1 MAVDYTNYRPDLSGI
16 YPNVGTGDDVTTGRY
31 GGTSPDYNRRISRVR
46 TYFKKPRNYSKLA
59 GLGYVLPNI
68 GGLRL
73 TDINTAQGRR
83 TAIMGGPGN
92 LVYGLAGPN
101 ARKGMMIGR
110 DAKGRIALVRRT
122 PKPPSPGAGAPGAG
136 TPSGSQLPKT
146 DEYTQYE
153 KDYPWVANYL
163 RSLRD
168 EGAAFETKYK
178 NDFLPNVTNALN
190 AYANLGTQTADR
202 YARAAATSAAANQA
216 AANIAPTEAAG
227 ATGAFDPIALAAS
240 QAASRAMGEASAENA
255 RFAATQSALAPASAA
270 QGLLAGIQRGYSS
283 ISAEYSRKRLEDQM
297 KIEQWIDEQKSSALD
312 RQVQQQYNLG
322 MLNLQQGELDL
333 DILKEKND
341 AARAGKFSDS
351 ELSDKGFVRVPT
363 GKKLGPKSIAAVNR
377 TVVTSTEGTRWYKP
391 GDSGSG
397 GKGGSGNGLTA
408 NQQQQLGKQLLEV
421 YQGTT
426 RDVAGNITG
435 QGPGYRDLP
444 VQQQI
449 AKIETWVRQEVER
462 GNIPRNRAAIASF
475 IAAAIPFLQ
484 TNNGGIY
491 KTAPQGNTTTWG
503 NRIAARIV
511 GG

>member
-16 YPNVGTGDDVTTGRY
+16 YPNAGTGDDVTTGRY

-73 TDINTAQGRR
+73 KDINTAQGRR

-101 ARKGMMIGR
+101 ARKGMMVGR

-136 TPSGSQLPKT
+136 GPQLPKT
-146 DEYTQYE
+146 DEYTKYE

-168 EGAAFETKYK
+168 EGSAFETKYK
-178 NDFLPNVTNALN
+178 NEFLPNVTNALN
-190 AYANLGTQTADR
+190 AYANLGTQTSDR
-202 YARAAATSAAANQA
+202 YARAAATSVAANQA

-283 ISAEYSRKRLEDQM
+283 ISSEYSRKRLEDQM

-322 MLNLQQGELDL
+322 MLNLQQGKLDL
-333 DILKEKND
+333 DILSEKND
-341 AARAGKFSDS
+341 AAREGQFTGA
-351 ELSDKGFVRVPT
+351 ELIDKGFRPVPP
-363 GKKLGPKSIAAVNR
+363 KAGPKSMAKVQAAGI
-377 TVVTSTEGTRWYKP
+377 VTATDGGRYYKP
-391 GDSGSG
+391 GGSGSG

-426 RDVAGNITG
+426 RDVAGNVTG

-475 IAAAIPFLQ
+475 VAAAIPFLQ
-484 TNNGGIY
+484 TNVGGIY
-491 KTAPQGNTTTWG
+491 KSAPQGNTTTWG